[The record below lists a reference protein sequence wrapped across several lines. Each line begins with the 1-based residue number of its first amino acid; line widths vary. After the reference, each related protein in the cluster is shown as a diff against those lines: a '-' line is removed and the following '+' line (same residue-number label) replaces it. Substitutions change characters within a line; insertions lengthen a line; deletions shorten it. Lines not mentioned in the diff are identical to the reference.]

1 MERIE
6 KPETGK
12 KRTQNEPVLLPG
24 LRFLRVV
31 QKLWASFWSFKLLER
46 GTIRDA
52 KATDQL
58 ISRCP
63 SLDHHNARAEE
74 FYGALC

>member
-1 MERIE
+1 MFD
-6 KPETGK
+6 
-12 KRTQNEPVLLPG
+12 VLLTTG
-24 LRFLRVV
+24 R
-31 QKLWASFWSFKLLER
+31 SFKILER

-58 ISRCP
+58 MLSRYP

-74 FYGALC
+74 FCGAFC

>member
-1 MERIE
+1 LEYNSVAQMFD
-6 KPETGK
+6 
-12 KRTQNEPVLLPG
+12 VLLTID
-24 LRFLRVV
+24 R
-31 QKLWASFWSFKLLER
+31 SFKLLER